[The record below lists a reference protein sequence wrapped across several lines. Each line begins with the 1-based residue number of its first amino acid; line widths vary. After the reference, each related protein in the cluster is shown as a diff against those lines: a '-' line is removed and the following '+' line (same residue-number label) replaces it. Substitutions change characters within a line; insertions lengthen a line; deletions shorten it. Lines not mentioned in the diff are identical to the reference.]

1 MSSDTS
7 LKIVFQNEHAVIVDK
22 PAQWLS
28 IPGRTQA
35 DKRPVLGKL
44 LEQSLAKKVFPV
56 HRLDAEVS
64 GLILFALTPDFH
76 SAASS
81 LFENKTVQKTYQA
94 ITELRNFELNK
105 TMTWTCK
112 IFRGKKRSFEAAHGK
127 ESITKATVVLMG
139 DAYLEWRLM
148 PITGRSHQLRFEL
161 ARHDAPIV
169 GDSLYGSKLPWNEP
183 GIALRS
189 IQIDLPEDFAGRWSL
204 PPTVKTSRFP
214 SPERVLDRI

>member
-1 MSSDTS
+1 MNVEAAI
-7 LKIVFQNEHAVIVDK
+7 KIVFQNEHAVVVDK
-22 PAQWLS
+22 PALWLS
-28 IPGRTQA
+28 IPGRTQD
-35 DKRPVLGKL
+35 DKRPILGKL
-44 LEQSLAKKVFPV
+44 LEQSLGKKVFPV

-76 SAASS
+76 REASV

-127 ESITKATVVLMG
+127 ESITKATVITLG
-139 DAYLEWRLM
+139 KKYLEWRLQ

-161 ARHDAPIV
+161 ARHDASII
-169 GDSLYGSKLPWNEP
+169 GDSLYGSKLPWTEP

-189 IQIDLPEDFAGRWSL
+189 IQIDFPEDFASRWSL
-204 PPTVKTSRFP
+204 ASTIKTSRFQF
-214 SPERVLDRI
+214 PE

>member
-1 MSSDTS
+1 VSSVPT

-28 IPGRTQA
+28 IPGRTKDDA
-35 DKRPVLGKL
+35 RPVLGKL

-127 ESITKATVVLMG
+127 ESITKATVVAMG
-139 DAYLEWRLM
+139 KTHLEWRLQ
-148 PITGRSHQLRFEL
+148 PVTGRSHQLRFEL

-169 GDSLYGSKLPWNEP
+169 GDSLYGSKLPWTEP

-189 IQIDLPEDFAGRWSL
+189 IQIDFPQDFASRWSL
-204 PPTVKTSRFP
+204 PATVKASCFQF
-214 SPERVLDRI
+214 SE